1 MSRDVGPARR
11 GNRQRRSPDPGI
23 EYLPIVPPGPGE
35 AREIVPGLL
44 WVRVPLPMELS
55 HINLW
60 LLDGG
65 TDWTLVDTGLAAA
78 VCREA
83 WMSLERDVLRG
94 RRLGRIFLTH
104 DHPDHMGLA
113 RWLSDRHGA
122 EVLMSVDAFRSV
134 NAFVDADRA
143 EISARITGF
152 LHAQGIDLEGLA
164 AANLRGDHYD
174 WYDGVP
180 GVAAH
185 PEDGEQL
192 RLGPGSWRVIATG
205 GHCSGQLC
213 LHDADLGLLV
223 SGDQVLPTISPNV
236 SVLSSA
242 PEADPLREF
251 FHSFDRLEGCAED
264 VIVLPSHGR
273 PFRGLHRRIAV
284 LRRHH
289 LEQLEALRQAC
300 REPRTADELLPTMF
314 GRVPRGFHRLLAIGE
329 TLAHLNFLHGEGE
342 LAREQDAAG
351 VNRFLRA
358 GA

>member
-1 MSRDVGPARR
+1 MTRATEPTRR
-11 GNRQRRSPDPGI
+11 AGRQRPSPDPGI
-23 EYLPIVPPGPGE
+23 EYLPLAPPGPGE
-35 AREIVPGLL
+35 ARSIVPGLL

-60 LLDGG
+60 LLDEGE
-65 TDWTLVDTGLAAA
+65 DWTLIDTGLAAA
-78 VCREA
+78 VCRDA
-83 WMSLERDVLRG
+83 WLSLERSVLCG
-94 RRLGRIFLTH
+94 RRIGRIFLTH

-113 RWLSDRHGA
+113 RWLADRHGA
-122 EVLMSVDAFRSV
+122 EVLMSSAAFRSV
-134 NAFVDADRA
+134 SEFLDSDRA

-152 LHAQGIDLEGLA
+152 LHAQGIDVEGLD
-164 AANLRGDHYD
+164 AANLRGDHFD

-180 GVAAH
+180 SVCAH
-185 PEDGEQL
+185 PEDGERL

-205 GHCSGQLC
+205 GHCSGHLC
-213 LHDADLGLLV
+213 LHDADLEVLV

-251 FHSFDRLEGCAED
+251 FSSFDRLEACAED

-284 LRRHH
+284 LRQHH
-289 LEQLEALRQAC
+289 LAQLEALREGC
-300 REPRTADELLPTMF
+300 REPRTADELLPALF

-342 LAREQDAAG
+342 LAREKDAAG
-351 VNRFLRA
+351 VTRFLRLA
-358 GA
+358 P